1 MSEMFVLKPA
11 PGRLVRDPF
20 TGAKLAPEGE
30 PKPQETYWLRRV
42 AAGDAIVV
50 EATTQKAPKAAKE

>member
-20 TGAKLAPEGE
+20 TLAKLAPEGE
-30 PKPQETYWLRRV
+30 PKPQDSYWLRRV
-42 AAGDAIVV
+42 KAGDAIVV
-50 EATTQKAPKAAKE
+50 EPSTSKAPKAAKE